1 MFDIKR
7 YGLQIVSLVEYSEAH
22 DNPLVLFRRT

>member
-7 YGLQIVSLVEYSEAH
+7 YGLQIVFLVEHFEAH